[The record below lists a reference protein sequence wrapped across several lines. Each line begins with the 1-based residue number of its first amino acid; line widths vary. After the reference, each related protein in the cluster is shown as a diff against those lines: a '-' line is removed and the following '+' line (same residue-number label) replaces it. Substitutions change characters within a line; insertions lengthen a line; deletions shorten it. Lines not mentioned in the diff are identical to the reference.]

1 MIMDR
6 NLAAAVSV
14 ELISKPV
21 ATALTLMAP
30 LVVLASIDIKDGDKV
45 ILHAQADVTSLKT

>member
-1 MIMDR
+1 MTMDR
-6 NLAAAVSV
+6 NLAAVVSV
-14 ELISKPV
+14 ELISNPV

-45 ILHAQADVTSLKT
+45 IWRAQVDVTSLKT